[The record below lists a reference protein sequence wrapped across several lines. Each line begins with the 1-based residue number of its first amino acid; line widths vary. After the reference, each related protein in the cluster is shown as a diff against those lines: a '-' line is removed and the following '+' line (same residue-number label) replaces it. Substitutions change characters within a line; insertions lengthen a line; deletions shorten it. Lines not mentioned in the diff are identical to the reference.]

1 MLSQPPN
8 PNEVGG
14 TSSSVNTDT
23 VLQATLLNSNEIELL
38 PSENGKDRYVIVEK
52 ITAETVSPLVK
63 KEVVVDGI
71 YEVID
76 RNFSYPYVAHVGM
89 KFDSRTFS
97 GMPSREFDVKMK
109 KVKVPS
115 NYFPTG
121 GNGLD
126 RRYVFAN
133 PDYPANPNSL
143 DVIFMVDQNM
153 NAETR
158 RLIRRNLQ
166 EMIFKLVAGYTNIR
180 FSIWQA
186 KSGFNTVINESTGDT
201 VVGFTY
207 YNTASFAEMETPD
220 SAGANQTNMFK
231 QLDSAL
237 DISQLNN
244 SLTNPSETNIAN
256 FFFRKNQFSLTD
268 EVGKLPEKTVLQNL
282 WKNTVR
288 KVVYFS
294 GSTPETMSPETYQIL
309 LNRARES
316 GIQLY
321 YLNTDPDR
329 SGTRTLRELAE
340 DTGGAKFNLAH
351 DSDSKLQQFCN
362 SNFYD
367 SNKIYYGDWDGTFKI
382 AWTDNPAWILY
393 DIITDFNYGL
403 GNLIESSLVDK
414 WTLYDIGRHCD
425 AVDDDGRFR
434 GVPDGKGGLEPRYT
448 CNIIFF
454 NKDEAYNVLK
464 DLAAIFKGMIY
475 WTTGGFSFIADKKK
489 EPLVYFAN
497 ANVKEGLFNYSET
510 AKNKRYTSVEV
521 TYNDK
526 FDNYKTKVEF
536 VEDVDGILKYGL
548 NPYKINAAG
557 CTSRSEARR
566 IGRYAL
572 TSSIHE
578 TDTVT
583 FVAGLEGA
591 YLQPGDVFGISDE
604 VKNVGRSFGRILE
617 VNEAANTIKIDG
629 EFNAGLDSGV
639 YIHVP
644 SGNFSLSDLNSLTG
658 GGGDFTG
665 TLEQIRARRQKQT
678 RKFNIH
684 TVINNIEDPNAYGAI
699 LTLTGDFL
707 LKSVV
712 HDVHPSQSR
721 VSGSLYTGL
730 TTLTGVVYNFPP
742 HTVANGNPKWD
753 TLTFSGVSGVLS
765 NLEIDIDFSG
775 NAGTGLLIPASTQ
788 SWVGVVSGFNNTS
801 YTQSGDFAFTIANN
815 GREEA
820 VGTAVIYSYNSAG
833 VNVNSTLLGNNINS
847 IWSNP
852 VYIGASAGDVVIA
865 VWPSGTLED
874 STTPNAIWSTGYA
887 ATEVFKLGLD
897 TNTSKQNCLYCVALI
912 KGGYRLLEAGS
923 KRGLDYPGIKFNY
936 RDLLAYS
943 KLQPY
948 YTFVQAD
955 FGNMSNS
962 NLEEWKPGRDY
973 VIGATVKHGAD
984 TYFCVRDHTSKEYF
998 TEDYLNEFTRQCD
1011 IATLN
1016 KNIGLTTQSISQLGG
1031 VAVGMYVAGSG
1042 IPENSR
1048 INSISDDPN
1057 SITFHIDK
1065 NPTLTRTNETVT
1077 FASTPGIGNNT
1088 SSTKW
1093 TRGNS
1098 DGYYSVGL
1106 PKDFYGTGKIPLTTT
1121 LTSALVSGAF
1131 TALGLEVYVGGGT
1144 LGQSDLKSLPESNGI
1159 GYSGLVYGTG
1169 YPKGIYSLTVDT
1181 TPQNLDLVSEGS
1193 LYVLS
1198 GSGVEPKLYKTIATK
1213 EEEANQYGIV
1223 GIEYLNNKDDYIEKD
1238 ILDTSPSYYVQGP
1251 YDVVVKPNPPSGIQ
1265 SISGFS
1271 GTTKYTGI
1279 HIIWSGTN
1287 SPITGYKVYVSKPDY
1302 STTNEYDSIVQAY
1315 STPSGI
1321 HTLTIPITGSDG
1333 NDIWGQYDFK
1343 IYSQGTTY
1351 KLLSDYVATG
1361 IVMLPSANLKIND
1374 INELLTS
1381 TIPSGFT
1388 IDTADQD
1395 SVKYSIGFDNG
1406 TYSGNG
1412 RGNWT
1417 SKDLVFRWKYLDPTG
1432 GKMATKEQIYE
1443 NPFVDLPQK
1452 VTVQVLDSAGQ
1463 VIKEEK
1469 NYQGLSYRITQA
1481 NNAAMFDS
1489 SRTPESIEYSR
1500 EIGLRVIV
1508 TDNTNLSKTGTFQAV
1523 NQYPGYSRIQVIDSF
1538 QNSPYQ
1544 ILSGYYGNRNFTG
1557 LAVWSPD
1564 VASTIGAITTIS
1576 GSGVRDAGGNLLRS
1590 EDESVPLT
1598 FRDISG
1604 AFSTATFYNG
1614 TGLLSGT
1621 RAAVGIN
1628 VKGTGEPD
1636 FETYV
1641 YKGGTMAKYG
1651 YESKDLIEHYEKYVD
1666 KSKSISKWGAE
1677 HYSSFGQFE
1686 GRELSTK
1693 EGNPLGIC
1701 NLHDI
1706 TLPNKTGFSGIAFSV
1721 LPEPVSKSKII
1732 FNCFNATSN
1741 KDVLSVDVYTGVG
1754 YTNIINHTSM
1764 EKDNYYEIVTTGSN
1778 VNWKTI
1784 GHDSNTP
1791 ILGSEFQYNGQT
1803 INGTATVK
1811 RVFTPDLVNHTNKF
1825 ATVSLTETRSYLNVI
1840 TLGERLPTGEWLY
1853 FRFRPWDDYGPGFT
1867 SKVVSGYLEMEQAE
1881 TTPSTANRYF
1891 LDGGRDQK
1899 QAINVSNNN
1908 NPLIKNLKYKIEQL
1922 GNSEINWVA
1931 IGADSPTLNVEFTY
1945 NGGAVSGGGTTVGKV
1960 KQVEIKF
1967 NIPTDQINKTNLV
1980 TPISD
1985 STMVLPTE
1993 VAEGDTIVIINAGLE
2008 YSLFIESSN
2017 GELISTIRPGERA
2030 EITRDENE
2038 WRDDRGRYL
2047 AI

>member
-1 MLSQPPN
+1 MEPN
-8 PNEVGG
+8 STDPDEG
-14 TSSSVNTDT
+14 TSSSVDT
-23 VLQATLLNSNEIELL
+23 NVVSQATLRNSNEIELL
-38 PSENGKDRYVIVEK
+38 PSENGRDRYVIVEK
-52 ITAETVSPLVK
+52 RTAETVSPLVK
-63 KEVVVDGI
+63 KEVVLDGI

-89 KFDSRTFS
+89 KFDSRTF
-97 GMPSREFDVKMK
+97 GNMPNREFDVKMK

-115 NYFPTG
+115 NYFPIG
-121 GNGLD
+121 GDGLD

-153 NAETR
+153 NAQTKA
-158 RLIRRNLQ
+158 LIRRNLR
-166 EMIFKLVAGYTNIR
+166 EMIFKLVAGYTNVR
-180 FSIWQA
+180 FSIWQTA
-186 KSGFNTVINESTGDT
+186 ASGTNTVVNQATNETI
-201 VVGFTY
+201 VGFTY

-220 SAGANQTNMFK
+220 SAGVNQTNLFK
-231 QLDSAL
+231 ELDTALSAAQLSPA
-237 DISQLNN
+237 
-244 SLTNPSETNIAN
+244 TNPSETNIAN
-256 FFFRKNQFSLTD
+256 FFLRKSQFSITD
-268 EVGKLPEKTVLQNL
+268 EVGKLSEETVLQNL

-294 GSTPETMSPETYQIL
+294 GSTPETIMSPETYQIL
-309 LNRARES
+309 LNRAREA

-340 DTGGAKFNLAH
+340 DTGGAKFNLLH

-362 SNFYD
+362 TNFYD

-403 GNLIESSLVDK
+403 GNYIDSYTVDK

-448 CNIIFF
+448 CNIIFY

-464 DLAAIFKGMIY
+464 DIAAIFKGIIY
-475 WTTGGFSFIADKKK
+475 WNTEGFSFFADKKK

-497 ANVKEGLFNYSET
+497 TNVKDGLFSYSET

-536 VEDVDGILKYGL
+536 VEDVDGILNYGL

-572 TSSIHE
+572 TSSIYE

-583 FVAGLEGA
+583 FTAGLEGA

-604 VKNVGRSFGRILE
+604 IRNVGRSFGRILE
-617 VNEAANTIKIDG
+617 VDETAKTIKIDG
-629 EFNAGLDSGV
+629 EFNTGLDSGV

-658 GGGDFTG
+658 SDGGFTG

-684 TVINNIEDPNAYGAI
+684 TVTDDTYGAT

-707 LKSVV
+707 LKSGIF
-712 HDVHPSQSR
+712 DVHTLEGRATGASST
-721 VSGSLYTGL
+721 YTGT
-730 TTLTGVVYNFPP
+730 TTLTGIVYNFPP
-742 HTVANGNPKWD
+742 HTVVNGNPKWD

-775 NAGTGLLIPASTQ
+775 TAGTGQVIANETNWTCFASGANGTVQVNGSTVGSTAANLTAIALSSAGAFVTQ
-788 SWVGVVSGFNNTS
+788 S
-801 YTQSGDFAFTIANN
+801 
-815 GREEA
+815 
-820 VGTAVIYSYNSAG
+820 
-833 VNVNSTLLGNNINS
+833 STNASLSDIETFINARTDGQ
-847 IWSNP
+847 
-852 VYIGASAGDVVIA
+852 VVVIVSNGTPIA
-865 VWPSGTLED
+865 SNASIPSVFA
-874 STTPNAIWSTGYA
+874 SYA
-887 ATEVFKLGLD
+887 ATEIYKLGAD
-897 TNTSKQNCLYCVALI
+897 SSTTINCCYVAALI
-912 KGGYRLLEAGS
+912 KGGYRIIERAS
-923 KRGLDYPGIKFNY
+923 KRSNDTGSIVFTY
-936 RDLLAYS
+936 RDLLALS

-955 FGNMSNS
+955 FGSRAES
-962 NLEEWKPGRDY
+962 TYEDWKSGRDY
-973 VIGATVKHGAD
+973 SVGNIVKHYSD
-984 TYFCVRDHTSKEYF
+984 TYICTRSHKSSEYF
-998 TEDYLNEFTRQCD
+998 AEDYLNSFTRQCD
-1011 IATLN
+1011 IEAGN
-1016 KNIGLTTQSISQLGG
+1016 KNIGLTTQHISELGG
-1031 VAVGMYVAGSG
+1031 VAVGMYVVGAG
-1042 IPENSR
+1042 IPADSR

-1057 SITFHIDK
+1057 SVTFHIDK
-1065 NPTLTRTNETVT
+1065 DPTATANNVTVT
-1077 FASTPGIGNNT
+1077 FSSRSAGGNN
-1088 SSTKW
+1088 SSASKW
-1093 TRGNS
+1093 TRGN
-1098 DGYYSVGL
+1098 DQGHYSVGL
-1106 PKDFYGTGKIPLTTT
+1106 PKDFYGTGKIPITTT
-1121 LTSALVSGAF
+1121 LTSTLVSGAF
-1131 TALGLEVYVGGGT
+1131 TALGLEVYVGAGT
-1144 LGQSDLKSLPESNGI
+1144 LGQSDLRLLPESNGI

-1169 YPKGIYSLTVDT
+1169 YPKGVYSLTVDT
-1181 TPQNLDLVSEGS
+1181 NPQNLDLINEGS

-1198 GSGVEPKLYKTIATK
+1198 GSGVEPKLYKTIANK
-1213 EEEANQYGIV
+1213 EEEANQYAIV

-1251 YDVVVKPNPPSGIQ
+1251 YDVVIKPNPPSGIQ
-1265 SISGFS
+1265 SISGIS
-1271 GTTKYTGI
+1271 GATKYTGI
-1279 HIIWSGTN
+1279 QVIWSGTN
-1287 SPITGYKVYVSKPDY
+1287 SPITGYKVYVSRPDY
-1302 STTNEYDSIVQAY
+1302 STITNETDAIVESY
-1315 STPSGI
+1315 TIPSGTQ
-1321 HTLTIPITGSDG
+1321 TLTIPITGSDG

-1351 KLLSDYVATG
+1351 KLLCTDPVETG
-1361 IVMLPSANLKIND
+1361 IVMLPSGNLKIDGTNA
-1374 INELLTS
+1374 LTS

-1395 SVKYSIGFDNG
+1395 SVKYSIGFAGG
-1406 TYSGNG
+1406 TYTGNG

-1417 SKDLVFRWKYLDPTG
+1417 SKDLVFRWKYIDPTG
-1432 GKMATKEQIYE
+1432 GKMTTKEQIYE

-1463 VIKEEK
+1463 VLKEEK

-1481 NNAAMFDS
+1481 DNAAMFDS
-1489 SRTPESIEYSR
+1489 STTPDFVEYSR

-1508 TDNTNLSKTGTFQAV
+1508 TDNTNLSKTGTFQAA

-1538 QNSPYQ
+1538 QNSPYY
-1544 ILSGYYGNRNFTG
+1544 ILSGYYGNRGFTG

-1576 GSGVRDAGGNLLRS
+1576 GSGVRDADGNLIRS
-1590 EDESVPLT
+1590 ESEDAPLT

-1614 TGLLSGT
+1614 TGLAVGT
-1621 RAAVGIN
+1621 RAAVSIN
-1628 VKGTGEPD
+1628 FKGTGEPD
-1636 FETYV
+1636 YEKYV
-1641 YKGGTMAKYG
+1641 YAYDDL
-1651 YESKDLIEHYEKYVD
+1651 KDHYEKYVD
-1666 KSKSISKWGAE
+1666 KSISVSQWGAD
-1677 HYSSFGQFE
+1677 HYSDFGQSE
-1686 GRELSTK
+1686 GREIPTK

-1706 TLPNKTGFSGIAFSV
+1706 NPATQPNKTGFSGIAFTV
-1721 LPEPVSKSKII
+1721 LPEDVSKGKII
-1732 FNCFNATSN
+1732 FNCFSTTSN
-1741 KDVLSVDVYTGVG
+1741 KDVFNVDVYTGVG
-1754 YTNIINHTSM
+1754 YTDIINHTEM
-1764 EKDNYYEIVTTGSN
+1764 EEGNWYEIVTLGSS
-1778 VNWKTI
+1778 VNWRAI

-1791 ILGSEFQYNGQT
+1791 ILGSELEYNGET
-1803 INGTATVK
+1803 IAGSSATVK
-1811 RVFTPDLVNHTNKF
+1811 KVFKPDLVDHSNMF
-1825 ATVSLTETRSYLNVI
+1825 GSVSLTETRNYLNVI

-1867 SKVVSGYLEMEQAE
+1867 SKVVSGYLEREPTE
-1881 TTPSTANRYF
+1881 VTSPIANRYN
-1891 LDGGRDQK
+1891 LDGGRNEDE
-1899 QAINVSNNN
+1899 
-1908 NPLIKNLKYKIEQL
+1908 LISIPGNTLVRNYKYRIEQL
-1922 GNSEINWVA
+1922 GNPEINWVT
-1931 IGADSPTLNVEFTY
+1931 IGADSATLNSEFIY
-1945 NGGAVSGGGTTVGKV
+1945 NGETVSGGGTTVGKV
-1960 KQVEIKF
+1960 KRVEVAYVVPE
-1967 NIPTDQINKTNLV
+1967 NQINSTNLI
-1980 TPISD
+1980 TPRTD
-1985 STMVLPTE
+1985 SSLVLPTDIQ
-1993 VAEGDTIVIINAGLE
+1993 EGSSIVLVNRSLE
-2008 YSLFIESSN
+2008 HNLYVEDSN
-2017 GELISTIRPGERA
+2017 GNQISIIRPNERA
-2030 EITRDENE
+2030 EIIRDDVE
-2038 WRDDRGRYL
+2038 WRDDRGSVL
-2047 AI
+2047 SLE